1 MSLPKKGN
9 RPRGDYKK
17 WRDEIF
23 KSPHRWRFCV
33 ICSINTIFEVKEK
46 YSFCIKCGRYYNRMG
61 TKILTNTE
69 IGDLFK

>member
-9 RPRGDYKK
+9 RPRGDSKK
-17 WRDEIF
+17 WRDEIYE
-23 KSPHRWRFCV
+23 SSHTRRHCPHCGIV
-33 ICSINTIFEVKEK
+33 TAFEVKEK

-61 TKILTNTE
+61 TKALTTPE